1 MLTLISKPSLAII
14 HSAIQAELDAFYL
27 YKHLANQTQ
36 RLGLFGASS
45 YFHKESADEMAHY
58 QLHADFLNDR
68 GTVAELPTIE
78 EITEGVG
85 GLMDALKTALLAEMD
100 LGVNYSNWYAETAI
114 KDPMTG
120 QHLLQFIEIQR
131 KSIGEYG
138 DWIQRLTIS
147 GNNGMVA
154 LLIDKELGEK

>member
-1 MLTLISKPSLAII
+1 MPTLISKPSLAII
-14 HSAIQAELDAFYL
+14 NEAIQAELDAFYL

-45 YFHKESADEMAHY
+45 YFHKESSDEMAHY

-78 EITEGVG
+78 EITDGVG
-85 GLMDALKTALLAEMD
+85 GLMDALKTALQAEID
-100 LGVNYSNWYAETAI
+100 LGINYSNWYAETAI
-114 KDPMTG
+114 KDPTTG

-138 DWIQRLTIS
+138 DWIQRLTMA
-147 GNNGMVA
+147 NGAVI
-154 LLIDKELGEK
+154 LIDQELGNA

>member
-1 MLTLISKPSLAII
+1 MPTLIPISSLRII
-14 HSAIQAELDAFYL
+14 NQTIQAELDAFYL

-78 EITEGVG
+78 EITDGVG
-85 GLMDALKTALLAEMD
+85 GLMDALKTALQSEIA
-100 LGVNYSNWYAETAI
+100 LGNKYANWYGETAI

-120 QHLLQFIEIQR
+120 QHLLQFIEFQR

-138 DWIQRLTIS
+138 DWIQRLTMAN
-147 GNNGMVA
+147 GNVI
-154 LLIDKELGEK
+154 LIDQELGK